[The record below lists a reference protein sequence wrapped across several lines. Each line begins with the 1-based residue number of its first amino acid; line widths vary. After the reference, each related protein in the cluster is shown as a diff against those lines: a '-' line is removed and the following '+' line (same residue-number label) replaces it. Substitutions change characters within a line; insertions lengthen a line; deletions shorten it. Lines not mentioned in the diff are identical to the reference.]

1 MTQFGMVQFRLSCG
15 RDEHKI
21 SEIFLPGVN
30 MNLTGKFCERAN

>member
-1 MTQFGMVQFRLSCG
+1 MTQFGMVQFGLSCG